1 MSEVRIDQPP
11 APDGVE
17 DREALP
23 ERLGHRNELA
33 QHLRRLPPG
42 HPSAPVEADGTP
54 RPPEPRLCCRES
66 ADASPAGGAAWAPLG
81 GGACTRH
88 RTQAGE
94 PPGQGRGDG
103 PTTAAPY
110 VTEPA

>member
-11 APDGVE
+11 APDGLE

-42 HPSAPVEADGTP
+42 HPAAPVEADGTP
-54 RPPEPRLCCRES
+54 RPPEPGLCCRES
-66 ADASPAGGAAWAPLG
+66 ADASPAGEADPRPLRGAANTQHVTKAWEPLG
-81 GGACTRH
+81 
-88 RTQAGE
+88 
-94 PPGQGRGDG
+94 
-103 PTTAAPY
+103 TTHAARRASPY
-110 VTEPA
+110 PDARRS